1 MPACGLL
8 RVDDKTGHLLS
19 SSQLKR
25 WHALSRMRF
34 GRLPMEWQ
42 EFTTLQPLKWRLR
55 YWGRKLSLSSC
66 SQIQTAAIWRSLLT
80 CSAITFAERGV
91 IPRQQ
96 QTSRKLRTSRR
107 PMTNGLIGR
116 LLEKRYQR
124 KVSLSLYW
132 LSKPRHGHRYS
143 QEILARTG
151 LLSDI
156 SWKQVPV
163 HV

>member
-1 MPACGLL
+1 
-8 RVDDKTGHLLS
+8 
-19 SSQLKR
+19 
-25 WHALSRMRF
+25 MRF
-34 GRLPMEWQ
+34 GRLPMNWKEL
-42 EFTTLQPLKWRLR
+42 TTLQQLRWRLR
-55 YWGRKLSLSSC
+55 YWGGKLSLSCC

-116 LLEKRYQR
+116 RQEKRKQR
-124 KVSLSLYW
+124 KVTVLMDW
-132 LSKPRHGHRYS
+132 LSTPRHGDRYS
-143 QEILARTG
+143 QESLARTG

-163 HV
+163 QV